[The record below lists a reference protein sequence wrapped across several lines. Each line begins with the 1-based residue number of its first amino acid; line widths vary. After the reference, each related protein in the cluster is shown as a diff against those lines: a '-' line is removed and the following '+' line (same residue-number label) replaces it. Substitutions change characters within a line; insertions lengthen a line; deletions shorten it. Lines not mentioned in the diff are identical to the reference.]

1 MKEETA
7 KLLRELV
14 ENEIKAVK
22 KSVFILDTAIITAEA
37 EKNASVAET
46 QKRLK
51 GNALQRLE
59 ALQDALDDLN

>member
-1 MKEETA
+1 MKESTT
-7 KLLRELV
+7 KIIRELV
-14 ENEIKAVK
+14 GNEINAVK

-51 GNALQRLE
+51 GHALQRLE

>member
-1 MKEETA
+1 MKESTA
-7 KLLRELV
+7 KTLREIV
-14 ENEIKAVK
+14 GNEIKAVK

-51 GNALQRLE
+51 DHALQRLE
-59 ALQDALDDLN
+59 ALQDALNDLN

>member
-1 MKEETA
+1 MKESTT
-7 KLLRELV
+7 KILRELV
-14 ENEIKAVK
+14 RNEIKAVK

-51 GNALQRLE
+51 DHALQRLE
-59 ALQDALDDLN
+59 ALQDTLNDLN